1 MKAAC
6 LLACGGVKAFPVQ
19 HSGWGCAAK
28 MHQIQARGTRNVQ
41 GVTIRPDPRPTIR
54 VLIPRLPHAMDPDTK
69 ARLTELEI
77 KLSFTEDLVDE
88 LNRAMARQQ
97 EQILLL
103 QDELR
108 AVFHQIRQMAPA
120 EKADPR
126 EDIPPH
132 Y

>member
-1 MKAAC
+1 
-6 LLACGGVKAFPVQ
+6 
-19 HSGWGCAAK
+19 
-28 MHQIQARGTRNVQ
+28 
-41 GVTIRPDPRPTIR
+41 
-54 VLIPRLPHAMDPDTK
+54 MDTDTK

-88 LNRAMARQQ
+88 LNRTMAHQQ

-108 AVFHQIRQMAPA
+108 ALFQQMQQMGPA
-120 EKADPR
+120 EKTDLR
-126 EDIPPH
+126 DDIPPH